1 MVIVPL
7 LNLPY
12 ETFMTKLSH
21 HDPKKANPGNLT
33 IHDIFLLAISYDYVA
48 FQVFDDVLDS
58 P

>member
-1 MVIVPL
+1 
-7 LNLPY
+7 
-12 ETFMTKLSH
+12 MTKLSH